1 MPCVPDT
8 LILRNYVCCSIAFL
22 AVIKVGSSCACGK
35 VQFMRIDSISFR
47 STFQE
52 ERDSTAMEH
61 LLVIVLLA
69 YHKVLYKSLVNC
81 CLTYHVCSN

>member
-35 VQFMRIDSISFR
+35 VQFMKIDSVSFP
-47 STFQE
+47 STFHG
-52 ERDSTAMEH
+52 AH
-61 LLVIVLLA
+61 AYAAVLVGKLIS
-69 YHKVLYKSLVNC
+69 LYWL
-81 CLTYHVCSN
+81 